1 MGDVKAPRRGIA
13 LGQTALTTVE
23 EIAAVA
29 IADGFSVTVN
39 GLIVHGKPSMKKC
52 EHVGT
57 TLRVAERSI
66 QFAIG
71 DWLNYVEGRF
81 GEAASQLV
89 DYSEGWSEK
98 TCTVYRWLA
107 SRIAPDDRRM
117 DRLTIRHHL
126 TVAVFAPAIQRK
138 WLTAAADDE
147 APEPWT
153 VKRLIDAI
161 KAGEDAPPMAWW
173 LVVSCTNADDQI
185 ALQTMMEA
193 QGRTCKPSVRR
204 GRKAT

>member
-1 MGDVKAPRRGIA
+1 
-13 LGQTALTTVE
+13 
-23 EIAAVA
+23 
-29 IADGFSVTVN
+29 
-39 GLIVHGKPSMKKC
+39 
-52 EHVGT
+52 
-57 TLRVAERSI
+57 
-66 QFAIG
+66 
-71 DWLNYVEGRF
+71 
-81 GEAASQLV
+81 
-89 DYSEGWSEK
+89 
-98 TCTVYRWLA
+98 
-107 SRIAPDDRRM
+107 M

-173 LVVSCTNADDQI
+173 LVGSCTNPDDQI